1 MLRIAMAVSQGWARQ
16 PGKGNLGTSPI
27 HRTDRGF
34 LSICPIFTTG
44 KQSLFL
50 RWPADPS
57 RRGNHA
63 NPGWAGLANGYQA
76 AGVGLV
82 SVVPTARE
90 VMRALGKSCR

>member
-1 MLRIAMAVSQGWARQ
+1 MVPMAEEPPSLCQTLPLQETRA
-16 PGKGNLGTSPI
+16 KTS
-27 HRTDRGF
+27 R
-34 LSICPIFTTG
+34 LLTTVV
-44 KQSLFL
+44 L
-50 RWPADPS
+50 RWPTDPS